1 MVYFLL
7 KILYNYNPGDEVGRD
22 MRIKIDMN
30 GNSPA
35 YIQMS
40 AQIAAAI
47 RAGEYRT
54 GDKLP
59 SEAEFCHETGLAKGT
74 VRKTFDK
81 LEEEGYIRRVHGSGT
96 YVQGSRNC
104 AGWCSLIIAAKKKE

>member
-59 SEAEFCHETGLAKGT
+59 SEAEFCL
-74 VRKTFDK
+74 
-81 LEEEGYIRRVHGSGT
+81 
-96 YVQGSRNC
+96 
-104 AGWCSLIIAAKKKE
+104 

>member
-1 MVYFLL
+1 
-7 KILYNYNPGDEVGRD
+7 

-59 SEAEFCHETGLAKGT
+59 SEAEFCHETGLA
-74 VRKTFDK
+74 
-81 LEEEGYIRRVHGSGT
+81 L
-96 YVQGSRNC
+96 
-104 AGWCSLIIAAKKKE
+104 SLIHI

>member
-1 MVYFLL
+1 
-7 KILYNYNPGDEVGRD
+7 

-54 GDKLP
+54 AINCRRKQNSAMRRDWPKAR
-59 SEAEFCHETGLAKGT
+59 SERHSTSWKKKAIS
-74 VRKTFDK
+74 
-81 LEEEGYIRRVHGSGT
+81 EECTEAALMFRA
-96 YVQGSRNC
+96 GSRNC

>member
-1 MVYFLL
+1 
-7 KILYNYNPGDEVGRD
+7 

-81 LEEEGYIRRVHGSGT
+81 LEEEGYIRRVHGSTQTSPALPSWVNSVINPSSTGRRRT
-96 YVQGSRNC
+96 SCIHSKTVPSK
-104 AGWCSLIIAAKKKE
+104 A

>member
-1 MVYFLL
+1 
-7 KILYNYNPGDEVGRD
+7 

-47 RAGEYRT
+47 RRENT
-54 GDKLP
+54 GRAINCRRKQNSAMRRDWPKAR
-59 SEAEFCHETGLAKGT
+59 SERHSTSWKKKAIS
-74 VRKTFDK
+74 
-81 LEEEGYIRRVHGSGT
+81 EECTEAALMFRA
-96 YVQGSRNC
+96 GSRNC

>member
-1 MVYFLL
+1 
-7 KILYNYNPGDEVGRD
+7 

-47 RAGEYRT
+47 RAGEYRP

-81 LEEEGYIRRVHGSGT
+81 LEEEGLSEECTEAALMFRA
-96 YVQGSRNC
+96 GSRNC